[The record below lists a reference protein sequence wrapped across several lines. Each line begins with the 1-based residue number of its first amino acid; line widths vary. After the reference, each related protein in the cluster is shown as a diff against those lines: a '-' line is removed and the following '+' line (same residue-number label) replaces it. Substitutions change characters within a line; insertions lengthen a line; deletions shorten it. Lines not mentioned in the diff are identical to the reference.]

1 MGGGE
6 AMYKRERISNDRE
19 DSLSYL
25 HNIAHF
31 IDIWVVVANRKVLD
45 YSQ

>member
-1 MGGGE
+1 MGYISSSGWGGGD

-31 IDIWVVVANRKVLD
+31 IDI
-45 YSQ
+45 